1 MKNQKSIDALKK
13 AKESVDQGNQAIESA
28 LQELSLEDL
37 SQINGG
43 SAWDNVPPVI
53 EHPYE
58 PNP

>member
-1 MKNQKSIDALKK
+1 MKKQTIDSLLK
-13 AKESVDQGNQAIESA
+13 AKESIDQANQAIENA
-28 LQELSLEDL
+28 LQELSMEDL

-43 SAWDNVPPVI
+43 SSWDNVPPVI